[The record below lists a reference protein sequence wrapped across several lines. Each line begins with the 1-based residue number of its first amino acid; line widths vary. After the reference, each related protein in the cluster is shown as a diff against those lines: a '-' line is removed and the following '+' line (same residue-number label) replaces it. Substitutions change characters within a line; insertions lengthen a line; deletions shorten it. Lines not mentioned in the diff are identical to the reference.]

1 MVYTVVAISIKSAND
16 EIYDDEMKVKYFNT
30 IEEAKKCE
38 IEFQKDFLMPGLH
51 DEWSTSNHLAPHIID
66 IIKQFGEWDG
76 RWDGENS
83 YYNFIRDELDKFSDK
98 DIQELWRYFIS
109 SKDNNYMRG
118 RWCKTYIT
126 EQSEHK

>member
-1 MVYTVVAISIKSAND
+1 MVYTVVAISVKSARD
-16 EIYDDEMKVKYFNT
+16 EIYDDKMKVTYFNT

-51 DEWSTSNHLAPHIID
+51 DDWTTSNRLAPHIQD

-76 RWDGENS
+76 RWDDEYS

-98 DIQELWRYFIS
+98 DIQALWHYFIS
-109 SKDNNYMRG
+109 SENNNYMRG
-118 RWCKTYIT
+118 RWCKIYIT
-126 EQSEHK
+126 EQNKHK